1 MKIIK
6 TVGIV
11 ITLVVSSVILS
22 ACTTAKRPTDGAI
35 DYAEPEVVVEE
46 VVTGLSEEGG
56 LPESIP
62 TAAIETNNQADQELL
77 DELNQFEDGS
87 LESDFSEIES
97 QL

>member
-6 TVGIV
+6 IAGIA
-11 ITLVVSSVILS
+11 ITLVISSVVLS

-35 DYAEPEVVVEE
+35 DYADPQVVVEE
-46 VVTGLSEEGG
+46 VVSGLSEEDE

-62 TAAIETNNQADQELL
+62 TTVIETDSQADQELL